1 MVGPWTPPLGRVLGR
16 HPKAV
21 ADMFKIGKSRM
32 AGKHVLVVD
41 DESRVRDLLQSLL
54 RRLGHTSQAVAGGGE
69 ALGHIE
75 KGSFD
80 LFLVDFNMPEMKG
93 DELAREIKKRKP
105 GAPVILITGTEPARA
120 FPEFD
125 RLLLKPFSLS
135 QLSDTISSVA

>member
-1 MVGPWTPPLGRVLGR
+1 
-16 HPKAV
+16 
-21 ADMFKIGKSRM
+21 M

-41 DESRVRDLLQSLL
+41 DESSVRDLLQGLL
-54 RRLGHTSQAVAGGGE
+54 RRLGYTSQAAAGGGE

-105 GAPVILITGTEPARA
+105 GAAVILITGTEPSRA